1 MRDLHRNKPQ
11 LRLPACSGK
20 RDFPVAPARPL
31 PWAGFFPA
39 LFYCFRVNPQPGIK
53 APGHRLPVPAGW
65 RFGEAG
71 PTFVEAATRLHH
83 KVARIALTIATPRSG
98 AGPPHPID
106 AGGIA

>member
-11 LRLPACSGK
+11 PRLPACSGK

-53 APGHRLPVPAGW
+53 PQAPGHRLPVPAGW

-71 PTFVEAATRLHH
+71 PTFEKAQHGC
-83 KVARIALTIATPRSG
+83 TIKWHGSPLQS
-98 AGPPHPID
+98 PPHGQALALLTPSTR
-106 AGGIA
+106 AE